1 MIYPKPAQSSCPRHG
16 KPTHRRSCH
25 GCNAAYMRDW
35 QRRARTTEPSRA
47 LADRAKQRARRK
59 DIPYGLRRQD
69 LVIPTHCP
77 VLGIPLVIGAK
88 RSDASPSLDRIDPR
102 KGYVPGNVRVISDR
116 ANRLKGDRSL
126 SEIQALALAGPRAR
140 RAEHAAVADYIERER
155 LLVEVK
161 RRAAVVAADNPWPE
175 IAGFLERK
183 FQRYDSLRATRR
195 KK

>member
-1 MIYPKPAQSSCPRHG
+1 
-16 KPTHRRSCH
+16 
-25 GCNAAYMRDW
+25 
-35 QRRARTTEPSRA
+35 
-47 LADRAKQRARRK
+47 
-59 DIPYGLRRQD
+59 
-69 LVIPTHCP
+69 
-77 VLGIPLVIGAK
+77 VIGAK
-88 RSDASPSLDRIDPR
+88 RSDASPSLDRVDPR

-183 FQRYDSLRATRR
+183 FQRYDPLRATRR

>member
-1 MIYPKPAQSSCPRHG
+1 MIYPRPTQSSCPRHG

-25 GCNAAYMRDW
+25 SCNAAYMRDW
-35 QRRARTTEPSRA
+35 QRRARATEPSRA
-47 LADRAKQRARRK
+47 LVERAKQRARRK
-59 DIPYGLRRQD
+59 NLPYGLRRQD

-126 SEIQALALAGPRAR
+126 SEIQALSQEGPRAR
-140 RAEHAAVADYIERER
+140 RAEHAAVADYIEREK

-161 RRAAVVAADNPWPE
+161 RRAALPTSNNPWPK
-175 IAGFLERK
+175 IADFLEAK
-183 FQRYDSLRATRR
+183 FQRYDRGRPNR
-195 KK
+195 FKK